1 MDNTL
6 TFKEN
11 TWALPSSIGDK
22 KVTKVSGTA
31 FNDKDISAKLIISP
45 FVTEIADGGG
55 TYSTGYYGAFSNN
68 KISIMATPWSLTNI
82 GSYAFQSNLLPKLVL
97 KDVVKTIGVN
107 SFAGNKLVSID
118 TENGLQTIG
127 GGAFAS
133 NNSANVDYVYKRNSD
148 GTDDTSVVNSYTRTG
163 SVAIIPNGI
172 TQVMDYAFYSTG
184 TSGISFSDSLT
195 FVGSSAFAYCNLTN
209 VSWPSN
215 VEEIAPSTFASN
227 YSLTSI
233 ILHDGL
239 KKIGSNAF
247 NKCNF
252 TKVEIPS
259 TVETIENMA
268 FYKYKNPDV
277 YNSDSNINLNKIV
290 NKTGKQFDWS
300 NIVNGYTSDP
310 FATGTLTNSLGNV
323 QITSE

>member
-1 MDNTL
+1 MDSAFAYNLITSVSL
-6 TFKEN
+6 SPDLEEVGG
-11 TWALPSSIGDK
+11 WAFYD
-22 KVTKVSGTA
+22 
-31 FNDKDISAKLIISP
+31 
-45 FVTEIADGGG
+45 
-55 TYSTGYYGAFSNN
+55 N
-68 KISIMATPWSLTNI
+68 KISELTIN
-82 GSYAFQSNLLPKLVL
+82 SKL
-97 KDVVKTIGVN
+97 KTIAPY
-107 SFAGNKLVSID
+107 SFAYNEIENLSIPSNVETISSSAFYNSKIQNLTLSSGIKEIGNLAFCYNDISNISIPSSV
-118 TENGLQTIG
+118 TTLG

-184 TSGISFSDSLT
+184 TSGISFPDSLT
-195 FVGSSAFAYCNLTN
+195 SVGSSAFAYCNLTN

-300 NIVNGYTSDP
+300 NIVNGHTSDP